1 MNNEKLELINVINR
15 LKEPKVLVIGDFAI
29 DEMYGLCTKAFD
41 ETEMVYRSTLL
52 ERLIREREEKEKNFY
67 RSINDGTVAPS
78 ELSSDEIA
86 TVFPSKNDIID
97 VYKRIRNEIAEMEK
111 GKGGN
116 TGDGGHYAL
125 WGSFDETRIL
135 STAATPDWVKAE
147 YDTVASDS
155 FLVAGRGEMHLSIL
169 IETMRRE
176 GYEFQVSTPKVLYK
190 TIDGVVCEPV
200 ERLVVDIPSESVGAV
215 ISSMGTR
222 KGELSHMSNVG
233 DRTRLEFLVPSRG
246 LFGYR
251 SEFLTDTRG
260 EGIITSVFDSYQP
273 KKGDIPTRAT
283 GSLIA
288 YETGETTS
296 YGIFNSQDS
305 GPMFVDPSQ
314 MVYAGQ
320 IVGEC
325 NRVNDIVVNE
335 MLCQRTAEK
344 LGISVPQSF
353 IIKPEPEKPEQ
364 VLFASK
370 RFDRFISDSS
380 KTVEGIKVPF
390 RLHQED
396 FAQAMG
402 VLASAKYESDPS
414 QQFLK
419 KMFNIIKNNSMNPLE
434 DQLFLWD
441 RIVFNYLIGNTD
453 CHIKNFSLI
462 YSADL
467 KTVRLA
473 PCYDTICTTIYNGTT
488 NNMAFNIGGKYDI
501 QKINKDDF
509 EKTALECGLGV
520 SIAMKHFDEMQYNFK
535 DALSSAASDLNAG
548 NLAQSIIAQK

>member
-1 MNNEKLELINVINR
+1 MTLTVSIEINGVQKELGCITGTTPEDAR
-15 LKEPKVLVIGDFAI
+15 FS
-29 DEMYGLCTKAFD
+29 Y
-41 ETEMVYRSTLL
+41 S
-52 ERLIREREEKEKNFY
+52 KNY
-67 RSINDGTVAPS
+67 L
-78 ELSSDEIA
+78 LSSDACAISINLPLKEEA
-86 TVFPSKNDIID
+86 FTVKDTRAFFEGLLPEGFTRHTVAGWLNVDESNYLLLLKYLGCECLGAIK
-97 VYKRIRNEIAEMEK
+97 V
-111 GKGGN
+111 
-116 TGDGGHYAL
+116 
-125 WGSFDETRIL
+125 FDEAEGQTEPNL
-135 STAATPDWVKAE
+135 SYEKLSS
-147 YDTVASDS
+147 SD
-155 FLVAGRGEMHLSIL
+155 MLSL
-169 IETMRRE
+169 A
-176 GYEFQVSTPKVLYK
+176 K
-190 TIDGVVCEPV
+190 DGVLKTAEFAA
-200 ERLVVDIPSESVGAV
+200 ESRLSLAGA
-215 ISSMGTR
+215 SGKT
-222 KGELSHMSNVG
+222 
-233 DRTRLEFLVPSRG
+233 G
-246 LFGYR
+246 LMYHNN
-251 SEFLTDTRG
+251 EWYL
-260 EGIITSVFDSYQP
+260 P
-273 KKGDIPTRAT
+273 KGDA
-283 GSLIA
+283 
-288 YETGETTS
+288 
-296 YGIFNSQDS
+296 
-305 GPMFVDPSQ
+305 PSTHIIKQ
-314 MVYAGQ
+314 SHV
-320 IVGEC
+320 
-325 NRVNDIVVNE
+325 RFNDIVVNE

-344 LGISVPQSF
+344 LGISVPHSF

-509 EKTALECGLGV
+509 EKAALECGLGV

-548 NLAQSIIAQK
+548 NLVQSIIAQK